1 MDYRG
6 SADITREATVI
17 NQRDVRRN
25 TEWDGK
31 GLKLENDG
39 MKSHKRKERQC

>member
-6 SADITREATVI
+6 SADITREAKVI

-25 TEWDGK
+25 TEWD
-31 GLKLENDG
+31 
-39 MKSHKRKERQC
+39 M